1 MNPDTS
7 SSFSELS
14 SLVETAGGLVRAELI
29 QKGKP
34 DPAFCLRKG
43 KLTELKEL
51 TERFKAKLIVFN
63 QELSG
68 TQTRNLEEELE
79 IKVLDRTG
87 IILDIFAQRAK
98 TSEAK
103 LQVELAQAQYILPKL
118 SGSSF
123 HLSRLGGGIGTRGPG
138 ETKLEYDR
146 RRIRERI
153 SVLKKAMSRVKKER
167 QEQRKKRKRSF
178 LNAAIVG
185 YTNAGK
191 STLFSRLTKK
201 EVYADNLLFATLD
214 PTTSKIRIE
223 GIDVVLTD
231 TVGFIQ
237 NLPTNLISA
246 FSATLSEVS
255 EADIILHIVDLANP
269 NFREQIRAV
278 EEILEELEAS
288 SSERITVF
296 NKIDLVDKQISQ
308 HVRQGFSNSVAISS
322 ISGEGI
328 EELIAQFNNLLA
340 NKHTN
345 RPLLLK
351 DKGNRS
357 GYPSEV

>member
-1 MNPDTS
+1 MEATIIVDINPDAG

-14 SLVETAGGLVRAELI
+14 SLVETAGGRVSAELI

-34 DPAFCLRKG
+34 DSAFTLRKG
-43 KLTELKEL
+43 KLAELKEL
-51 TERFKAKLIVFN
+51 VERFKARLVVFN
-63 QELSG
+63 QGLSG

-79 IKVLDRTG
+79 TKVLDRTG

-118 SGSSF
+118 VGSSF

-138 ETKLEYDR
+138 ETKLECDR

-153 SVLKKAMSRVKKER
+153 SVLKKAISRVKKER

-214 PTTSKIRIE
+214 PTTSKIRVG
-223 GIDVVLTD
+223 GIDITLTD

-246 FSATLSEVS
+246 FSATLQEVS

-269 NFREQIRAV
+269 NFREQIRSV
-278 EEILEELEAS
+278 EEILEGLGAN

-308 HVRQGFSNSVAISS
+308 QVRQGFSNSVAISS
-322 ISGEGI
+322 LSGEGI
-328 EELIAQFNNLLA
+328 EELIAQFIVSRKKPYNFGEQ
-340 NKHTN
+340 K
-345 RPLLLK
+345 R
-351 DKGNRS
+351 
-357 GYPSEV
+357 